1 MGLETRLETESKS
14 RDSITDE
21 MIYSYMQFGF
31 TAIKPCIQLLS
42 DEKEEQISHWSS
54 WKLN

>member
-1 MGLETRLETESKS
+1 MGLETRLETPSL
-14 RDSITDE
+14 

-42 DEKEEQISHWSS
+42 DEKEEQISH
-54 WKLN
+54 

>member
-42 DEKEEQISHWSS
+42 DEKEEQLAH
-54 WKLN
+54 